1 MRPAIILFDI
11 DGTLVD
17 TGGAGRRAMRRA
29 FAERY
34 DRPDATDGIDFGG
47 RTDGW
52 IFDEATRAIGV
63 ALDLAARE
71 ALIAAYLTALEDE
84 VERSPRYRV
93 HEGAVAAI
101 DHAESLGLAV
111 GLGTGNVQ
119 DGARVKLRRAGL
131 DVRFAFGGFGSDAT
145 ARPDVLR
152 AGAERGAARL
162 GVALAACRIVVLGD
176 TPHDLTAARAIGA
189 TSVAVTTGPFDA
201 DALRAAGAD
210 VVVDRLDAPAA
221 LDAIGRR

>member
-29 FAERY
+29 FAELY
-34 DRPDATDGIDFGG
+34 QRPDACDGIAFGG

-52 IFDEATRAIGV
+52 IFGEAARAIGATLDAV
-63 ALDLAARE
+63 AWD
-71 ALIAAYLTALEDE
+71 ALVAAYLVALEDE
-84 VERSPRYRV
+84 VARSERYRV
-93 HEGAVAAI
+93 HDGAIAAI

-131 DVRFAFGGFGSDAT
+131 DVRFAFGGFGCDAT
-145 ARPDVLR
+145 ERPAVLR

-162 GVALAACRIVVLGD
+162 GVALAECRVVVLGD
-176 TPHDLTAARAIGA
+176 TPHDLAAARAIGA

-201 DALRAAGAD
+201 EALRAAGAD

-221 LDAIGRR
+221 LDAIADG